1 MANNVSHQNRRSS
14 AGANN
19 APEEYSNIDENTN
32 QLVRNQN
39 LNNNVAS
46 DSARSP
52 LQPKRCDTGAYD
64 IPQDYNDLNEASSL
78 PALGELSSRPTH
90 DRSRRQSNLAGHDN
104 TAEEPESPSRETEE
118 HKTSKLLTGL
128 YTHSYLVLFAILG
141 TLARLGLT
149 ALTRYSGT
157 PVIFNTI
164 WANFTGSLV
173 MGFLAEDRKLFRNE
187 WGTPT
192 YEDAIKRATQKRSEG
207 EDGSGSSQ
215 PKEIDLGAA
224 KRAHLATKKT
234 IPLYIGLATGFC
246 GSFTTFSSFI
256 KDVFL
261 ALSNELATPGWS
273 ESPTSRN
280 GGYSFMAMLAVIIS
294 TVSLSLSGLF
304 VGAHLA
310 VGLERVT
317 PSIPFSLSRRV
328 LDPLGVL
335 LGWGCWLGAV
345 LLAIFPPHDAW
356 RGQAI
361 FALVF
366 APLGCLLRFYL
377 SLHLN
382 GKMASFPIGTFSA
395 NVLGTMVLGMAW
407 DLAHVPLGG
416 IIGCQ
421 VLQGIED
428 GFSYE
433 GEVQELGATAWIPR
447 ALTTRAHSRLYIE
460 TVIILRDDME
470 GSSTPEVPLTRN
482 EERKLRSKIRKH
494 IYYTMKK
501 AAAKFG
507 AILPAPPSTLDWVQD
522 WNALKTPLNP
532 RNGDAETQSVDARY
546 EPQATDDA
554 LWETNSEKLPTSR
567 KKVFY
572 RPTALRWYFIL
583 GQIAFLLAV
592 MGLVIWA
599 LIEMPN
605 SDGTAKIIHKR
616 NPIDNPNFPQG
627 DNSNDSPMTPMIGK
641 TRLATTVI
649 VSDFSTVVTVPGTT
663 GKYTEMITT
672 TDYTTRWGYTT
683 TVKDGS
689 TFTSVDVTVIPTK
702 VVTEVVTTRPA
713 EVSESIITS
722 ISVGYSY
729 IYPSGSDSAAPGT
742 LTYSR
747 PITITQAYSLPGVV
761 ATYTSTLDADRTE
774 TIWTTIVE
782 DGETK
787 TVSHLITEAAPTAY
801 ESVGETTASASTYVS
816 YGRITIT
823 SVYTDTNQKPIP
835 NPKPTEKAKP
845 TVIDIVT
852 VDPDRT
858 IKQVEKLDP
867 TTYVTKV
874 KDIETVNVVIS
885 DAVETFVSEFEA
897 VETTVDVVE
906 TGADG
911 LLTTNKVVSTRPAS
925 LATITRSAAPT
936 TIVST
941 KSTEKLKTITS
952 DRTDSSTWISTVKG
966 ATRTYEKTTTIA
978 PTATDDAS
986 EAGETGGVVKT
997 VITVFELD
1005 AAKYFLGKFL
1015 PPMLAVMLS
1024 IPARVID
1031 YNAQLFQPFYAMNQ
1045 DYGARGP
1052 ESMNLHFGGLGSI
1065 IEPFN
1070 VLLEGHPVPFIT
1082 MLIAWVSALLAP
1094 IAVEAIG
1101 FKMHGQCKIN
1111 AFEGCAPALGVSP
1124 LSSRIL
1130 LALLGLII
1138 LLLCALLFSLR
1149 DFHTGLYSNP
1159 WSVAGIASLAANRD
1173 IRPRQDSER
1182 RIEEEMAE
1190 KRYGFGFFENH
1201 AGRTEYGIVLYD
1213 DAGENLQ
1220 HDQLSSE
1227 PGSVDT
1233 DNVSTGRRN
1242 PFVLLGLAWRLAF
1255 LIFLLGL
1262 MVFLLYYHLTLDKSS
1277 SFKNFMNSQTFG
1289 VRFLFAT
1296 FGVIISFSWTAFFIT
1311 IAMVV
1316 PYQVMSHGPQSASN
1330 SVLLTRPT
1338 NPFSGFWSA
1347 IKHRQIF
1354 PGLVALMAIFSEFMP
1369 ILLANIPYSLS
1380 QVRISHD
1387 ICARISVGILALMAL
1402 TIIISFLIRWPDM
1415 PVDPRSIAGAM
1426 YYVSESNMVDHFS
1439 GMAAMDGDERKQRIK
1454 ELGGTYVY
1462 GELTTRS
1469 GERRPAVEWDDHT
1482 LGLNRVVQQQRK
1494 SNIHVRHES
1503 TDTGYYGHQS

>member
-1 MANNVSHQNRRSS
+1 M
-14 AGANN
+14 
-19 APEEYSNIDENTN
+19 YSN
-32 QLVRNQN
+32 Q
-39 LNNNVAS
+39 
-46 DSARSP
+46 
-52 LQPKRCDTGAYD
+52 
-64 IPQDYNDLNEASSL
+64 
-78 PALGELSSRPTH
+78 
-90 DRSRRQSNLAGHDN
+90 AG
-104 TAEEPESPSRETEE
+104 
-118 HKTSKLLTGL
+118 
-128 YTHSYLVLFAILG
+128 
-141 TLARLGLT
+141 
-149 ALTRYSGT
+149 
-157 PVIFNTI
+157 
-164 WANFTGSLV
+164 
-173 MGFLAEDRKLFRNE
+173 
-187 WGTPT
+187 
-192 YEDAIKRATQKRSEG
+192 
-207 EDGSGSSQ
+207 
-215 PKEIDLGAA
+215 
-224 KRAHLATKKT
+224 
-234 IPLYIGLATGFC
+234 
-246 GSFTTFSSFI
+246 
-256 KDVFL
+256 
-261 ALSNELATPGWS
+261 
-273 ESPTSRN
+273 
-280 GGYSFMAMLAVIIS
+280 
-294 TVSLSLSGLF
+294 
-304 VGAHLA
+304 
-310 VGLERVT
+310 
-317 PSIPFSLSRRV
+317 
-328 LDPLGVL
+328 
-335 LGWGCWLGAV
+335 
-345 LLAIFPPHDAW
+345 
-356 RGQAI
+356 
-361 FALVF
+361 
-366 APLGCLLRFYL
+366 
-377 SLHLN
+377 
-382 GKMASFPIGTFSA
+382 
-395 NVLGTMVLGMAW
+395 
-407 DLAHVPLGG
+407 
-416 IIGCQ
+416 
-421 VLQGIED
+421 
-428 GFSYE
+428 
-433 GEVQELGATAWIPR
+433 
-447 ALTTRAHSRLYIE
+447 
-460 TVIILRDDME
+460 
-470 GSSTPEVPLTRN
+470 
-482 EERKLRSKIRKH
+482 
-494 IYYTMKK
+494 
-501 AAAKFG
+501 
-507 AILPAPPSTLDWVQD
+507 
-522 WNALKTPLNP
+522 
-532 RNGDAETQSVDARY
+532 VDARY

-554 LWETNSEKLPTSR
+554 LWETNSEKLPTNR
-567 KKVFY
+567 KKTFY
-572 RPTALRWYFIL
+572 RPTALRWYFIV
-583 GQIAFLLAV
+583 GQIVFLLAV

-616 NPIDNPNFPQG
+616 NPIDNPNFPRG
-627 DNSNDSPMTPMIGK
+627 DDLNDSPMTPMIGK

-689 TFTSVDVTVIPTK
+689 TFTSVDYTVIPTK

-742 LTYSR
+742 LTYSK
-747 PITITQAYSLPGVV
+747 PVTITQAYSLPGVV
-761 ATYTSTLDADRTE
+761 ATYTSTLEADRTE

-787 TVSHLITEAAPTAY
+787 TISHLITEAAPTAY

-823 SVYTDTNQKPIP
+823 SVYTDTNQKPMP
-835 NPKPTEKAKP
+835 KPKPTEKAKP
-845 TVIDIVT
+845 TVIDVVT

-885 DAVETFVSEFEA
+885 DGVETFVSEFEA
-897 VETTVDVVE
+897 IETTVDVVE

-911 LLTTNKVVSTRPAS
+911 LLTTNKVVSTKAAS
-925 LATITRSAAPT
+925 SATITRSAAPT

-952 DRTDSSTWISTVKG
+952 ARTDSSTWISTVKG

-978 PTATDDAS
+978 PAATDDAS
-986 EAGETGGVVKT
+986 ESEETGGVVKT

-1082 MLIAWVSALLAP
+1082 MVIAWVSALLAP

-1182 RIEEEMAE
+1182 KIEKEMSE

-1201 AGRTEYGIVLYD
+1201 AGKAEYGIVLYD

-1233 DNVSTGRRN
+1233 VVSTGRRN

-1255 LIFLLGL
+1255 LLFLLGL

-1296 FGVIISFSWTAFFIT
+1296 FGVIISFSWTAFFI
-1311 IAMVV
+1311 
-1316 PYQVMSHGPQSASN
+1316 
-1330 SVLLTRPT
+1330 
-1338 NPFSGFWSA
+1338 
-1347 IKHRQIF
+1347 
-1354 PGLVALMAIFSEFMP
+1354 SEF
-1369 ILLANIPYSLS
+1369 S
-1380 QVRISHD
+1380 
-1387 ICARISVGILALMAL
+1387 
-1402 TIIISFLIRWPDM
+1402 
-1415 PVDPRSIAGAM
+1415 
-1426 YYVSESNMVDHFS
+1426 
-1439 GMAAMDGDERKQRIK
+1439 
-1454 ELGGTYVY
+1454 
-1462 GELTTRS
+1462 
-1469 GERRPAVEWDDHT
+1469 
-1482 LGLNRVVQQQRK
+1482 
-1494 SNIHVRHES
+1494 
-1503 TDTGYYGHQS
+1503 